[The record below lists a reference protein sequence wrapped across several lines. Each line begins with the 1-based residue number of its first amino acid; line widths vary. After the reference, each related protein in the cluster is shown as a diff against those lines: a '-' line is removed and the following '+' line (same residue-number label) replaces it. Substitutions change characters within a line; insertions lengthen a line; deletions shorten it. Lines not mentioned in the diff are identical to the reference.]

1 MEDGFYS
8 KGYIILA
15 KFAPQTKSNG
25 GNLRW
30 RRPKKDGSR
39 MAFRRK
45 ERAQWQRADP
55 DTPETTAS
63 RKRTSTSSST
73 GILTAASTP
82 RESAVAEIRTTP
94 PARPGAACLT
104 MTDGNIIAGLH
115 VKFNYP
121 SRPALWSS
129 QELQG
134 STRDGLQLLE
144 SQGRWETDS
153 ESAHPLQLNK
163 YKEDALCLFL
173 RES

>member
-1 MEDGFYS
+1 MKKTKKSTICGRQVFIKGVYYTS
-8 KGYIILA
+8 KVCA
-15 KFAPQTKSNG
+15 ADEKQR

-30 RRPKKDGSR
+30 RRPKKNGSR

-55 DTPETTAS
+55 DTPETTAI

-73 GILTAASTP
+73 EILTTASTP

-104 MTDGNIIAGLH
+104 TTDGNIIAGLH

-121 SRPALWSS
+121 SRPCGARKNYKAPHGTGCNFWNHKGGGRLIRKAH
-129 QELQG
+129 
-134 STRDGLQLLE
+134 TRY
-144 SQGRWETDS
+144 
-153 ESAHPLQLNK
+153 N
-163 YKEDALCLFL
+163 
-173 RES
+173 